1 MAAVIGIFE
10 ECYKKKLPLPVVLP
24 GSQTRSFTHVEDTVK
39 VCFEAWKKNKNSHYS
54 ISSKNLIQLIKL
66 QIFFQKGKNIF
77 QKEEERDLSQQLLK
91 KLETKKSLIELEKL
105 N

>member
-1 MAAVIGIFE
+1 MKIKILIIQYLA
-10 ECYKKKLPLPVVLP
+10 
-24 GSQTRSFTHVEDTVK
+24 
-39 VCFEAWKKNKNSHYS
+39 
-54 ISSKNLIQLIKL
+54 KNLIQLIKL